1 VTTVN
6 RRGLLALGAAS
17 AAGSGTLGLTPANA
31 ALTRRE
37 LTPQVTEGPYYL
49 DPVHMR
55 ADITEG
61 LPGIG
66 LDVRFLIRDPTG
78 APLPAARVDI
88 WHCNADGLYSG
99 FGGDP
104 GREPSAGQKAATYLR
119 GAQITDAAGEVMF
132 HSVYPGWYPGRTT
145 HIHFK
150 VWQGART
157 VLTCQVFL
165 PDALSE
171 FLYTQAP
178 AYKRQQVRDTLNRT
192 DGIAVM
198 AGDLTLGSVR
208 EHGDRYLVSLT
219 AVVDPTATP
228 AIDRPPFGRG
238 PPPPG
243 MGQPHDF
250 GPHGGMGPPHG
261 PPPGFG
267 PPGSGLPGFG
277 PPGGPGPRD
286 ALQGEARIAALLP
299 GKALL
304 VRPGDRGPG

>member
-17 AAGSGTLGLTPANA
+17 AAGAGTLGLTPAEA

-119 GAQITDAAGEVMF
+119 GAQITDAAGEVLF
-132 HSVYPGWYPGRTT
+132 HSLYPGWYPGRTT

-219 AVVDPTATP
+219 AVVDPAATP
-228 AIDRPPFGRG
+228 AVDRPPFGMG
-238 PPPPG
+238 PPP
-243 MGQPHDF
+243 
-250 GPHGGMGPPHG
+250 GMGPPHG
-261 PPPGFG
+261 PPPGRPDGPAG
-267 PPGSGLPGFG
+267 PPPGFG
-277 PPGGPGPRD
+277 PPGWPGRREV
-286 ALQGEARIAALLP
+286 LTGEARVAALLP
-299 GKALL
+299 GKGLL
-304 VRPGDRGPG
+304 AKPPS

>member
-1 VTTVN
+1 M
-6 RRGLLALGAAS
+6 LALGAAS
-17 AAGSGTLGLTPANA
+17 AAGVGSFGLGPAQA
-31 ALTRRE
+31 APAAHRI

-66 LDVRFLIRDPTG
+66 LDVGFQILDPTG
-78 APLPAARVDI
+78 APLPGARVDI
-88 WHCNADGLYSG
+88 WHCNAEGLYSG
-99 FGGDP
+99 FGGEP
-104 GREPSAGQKAATYLR
+104 GREPSAAQKAAAYLR
-119 GAQITDAAGEVMF
+119 GTQITDAAGAVLF
-132 HSVYPGWYPGRTT
+132 HSVYPGWYPGRTP

-198 AGDLTLGSVR
+198 AGDLTLGAVR
-208 EHGDRYLVSLT
+208 EHGDRYLASLT
-219 AVVDPTATP
+219 AVVDPAATP
-228 AIDRPPFGRG
+228 VLDRPPFGRG
-238 PPPPG
+238 PPP
-243 MGQPHDF
+243 
-250 GPHGGMGPPHG
+250 GMGPPGMEPPGMGPHHG
-261 PPPGFG
+261 PGPGFG
-267 PPGSGLPGFG
+267 PPGWPGSGGPPPGLGPPRLG
-277 PPGGPGPRD
+277 PPGGPGGREV
-286 ALQGEARIAALLP
+286 LSGEARIAALLP
-299 GKALL
+299 GEALL
-304 VRPGDRGPG
+304 GKPGGGSP